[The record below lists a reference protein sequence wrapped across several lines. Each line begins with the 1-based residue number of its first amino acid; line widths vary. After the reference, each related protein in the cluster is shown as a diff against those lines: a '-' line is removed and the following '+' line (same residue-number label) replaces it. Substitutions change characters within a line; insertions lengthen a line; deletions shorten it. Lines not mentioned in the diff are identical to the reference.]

1 MAAKKKAV
9 KPKAKKAA
17 RKAPKKAVPML
28 TCPVTGARVP
38 ADQAGA
44 FGH

>member
-1 MAAKKKAV
+1 MPTKKKAA

-17 RKAPKKAVPML
+17 KKAPRKAVPML
-28 TCPVTGARVP
+28 TCPVTGARIP